1 MLVRARD
8 VPDPDTR
15 ALDGRCTVAVV
26 GVLDDP
32 GNTLQYAG
40 LAIAGCDV
48 LVAPLSALCD
58 SFSAAE
64 EAGAGPL
71 PIGLFLFFGSTH
83 TR

>member
-1 MLVRARD
+1 
-8 VPDPDTR
+8 
-15 ALDGRCTVAVV
+15 VV
-26 GVLDDP
+26 GVLDDA
-32 GNTLQYAG
+32 GYTLQYAG
-40 LAIAGCDV
+40 LAIAGFDV
-48 LVAPLSALCD
+48 PVAPLPALCD